1 MNNPTIYV
9 FRKVINSVEEFD
21 VLSYIYT
28 LEYLYTVFEEGDKL
42 IISVVG
48 RQNAFC
54 KFDIKE

>member
-21 VLSYIYT
+21 VLSYIYI
-28 LEYLYTVFEEGDKL
+28 LEYLYTVFEDGDRL
-42 IISVVG
+42 IVYVVG

-54 KFDIKE
+54 KFDMNE